1 LLVFTT
7 PWNLIS
13 GILGVTCLLLM
24 ATMGIL
30 LQNLYSKQSIQP
42 TLSPDAVTEL
52 QKGRF
57 HILENLSVGRG

>member
-1 LLVFTT
+1 MC
-7 PWNLIS
+7 N
-13 GILGVTCLLLM
+13 
-24 ATMGIL
+24 IL
-30 LQNLYSKQSIQP
+30 LFHKLVSNEGNFKSFFTVYSKQSIQP